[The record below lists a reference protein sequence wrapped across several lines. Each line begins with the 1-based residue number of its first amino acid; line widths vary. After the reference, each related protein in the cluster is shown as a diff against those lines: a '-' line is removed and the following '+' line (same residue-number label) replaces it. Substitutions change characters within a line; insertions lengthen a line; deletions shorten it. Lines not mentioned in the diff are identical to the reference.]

1 MGTMMTVWKILGLI
15 LWLAAVPFC
24 MGLIIMPCLK
34 KKLRT
39 PGTALV
45 SGYILMF
52 TMLELVGIPVVLLAV
67 YNGFTIFIKCFTPV
81 IILSALLGVWAVRRM
96 AKNGYELNFSMTSAI
111 WDTSLEEKIMWIL
124 FVGLVGFQLYMAFT
138 RASFDGD
145 DAYYGVHGVI
155 AQQVDTLYRV
165 NPYTGRSAPLDVRHA
180 LALFPIWEAYAGS
193 MSGVHATIVSHSV
206 VPLILI
212 PITYILYFRIG
223 KELFEKRKGLLPVF
237 MILIAL
243 WQMFGYVSLFTTET
257 FFLTRT
263 WQGKSFAGNFVIP
276 AVIWIFLSMFDPT
289 KEGDGLGRIKYGEV
303 RRASE
308 VYGRPEE
315 KSKNTGLWLMLACLN
330 FAGGASSSL
339 AILLS
344 CLMTAGF
351 GLLFAFREKSF
362 AVLVKAVLTC
372 VPGGIYV
379 LLYVALTHGIL
390 VLPA

>member
-1 MGTMMTVWKILGLI
+1 MTVWKILGLI

>member
-1 MGTMMTVWKILGLI
+1 MTVWKILGLL
-15 LWLAAVPFC
+15 LWLVAVPFC
-24 MGLIIMPCLK
+24 MGLVVMPCLK
-34 KKLRT
+34 RKLRT

-52 TMLELVGIPVVLLAV
+52 TLLELIGIPVVLLVV

-81 IILSALLGVWAVRRM
+81 IILFALLGVLTVRGM
-96 AKNGYELNFSMTSAI
+96 GKNGHRLNFSMTSAI
-111 WDTSLEEKIMWIL
+111 WDTSLEEKIMWLL
-124 FVGLVGFQLYMAFT
+124 FIGLVGFQLYMAFT

-145 DAYYGVHGVI
+145 DAYYGVQGVI

-165 NPYTGRSAPLDVRHA
+165 NPYTGRSAALDVRHA
-180 LALFPIWEAYAGS
+180 LALFPIWEAYVGS
-193 MSGVHATIVSHSV
+193 MSGVHATIVSHSF
-206 VPLILI
+206 VPLVLI
-212 PITYILYFRIG
+212 PMTYILYYQIG
-223 KELFEKRKGLLPVF
+223 KELFWKKRESLPMF
-237 MILIAL
+237 MTLMAL

-276 AVIWIFLSMFDPT
+276 AVIWIFLSNAEPS

-303 RRASE
+303 RRASDI
-308 VYGRPEE
+308 YGGVEE
-315 KSKNTGLWLMLACLN
+315 KSKNTGLWLLLACLN

-351 GLLFAFREKSF
+351 GLLFAFRERSF
-362 AVLVKAVLTC
+362 AVLVRAGLAC
-372 VPGGIYV
+372 IPGGLYV
-379 LLYVALTHGIL
+379 LLYVALTHGLL
-390 VLPA
+390 VLPV

>member
-1 MGTMMTVWKILGLI
+1 MMTVWKILGLL
-15 LWLAAVPFC
+15 LWLVAVPFC
-24 MGLIIMPCLK
+24 MGLVVMPCLK
-34 KKLRT
+34 RKLRT

-52 TMLELVGIPVVLLAV
+52 TLLELIGIPVVLLVV

-81 IILSALLGVWAVRRM
+81 IILFALLGVLTVRGM
-96 AKNGYELNFSMTSAI
+96 GKNGHRLNFSMTSAI
-111 WDTSLEEKIMWIL
+111 WDTSLEEKIMWLL
-124 FVGLVGFQLYMAFT
+124 FIGLVGFQLYMAFT

-145 DAYYGVHGVI
+145 DAYYGVQGVI

-165 NPYTGRSAPLDVRHA
+165 NPYTGRSAALDVRHA
-180 LALFPIWEAYAGS
+180 LALFPIWEAYVGS
-193 MSGVHATIVSHSV
+193 MSGVHATIVSHSF
-206 VPLILI
+206 VPLVLI
-212 PITYILYFRIG
+212 PMTYILYYQIG
-223 KELFEKRKGLLPVF
+223 KELFWKKRESLPMF
-237 MILIAL
+237 MTLMAL

-276 AVIWIFLSMFDPT
+276 AVIWIFLSNAEPS

-303 RRASE
+303 RRASDI
-308 VYGRPEE
+308 YGGVEE
-315 KSKNTGLWLMLACLN
+315 KSKNTGLWLLLACLN

-351 GLLFAFREKSF
+351 GLLFAFRERSF
-362 AVLVKAVLTC
+362 AVLVRAGLAC
-372 VPGGIYV
+372 IPGGLYV
-379 LLYVALTHGIL
+379 LLYVALTHGLL
-390 VLPA
+390 VLPV